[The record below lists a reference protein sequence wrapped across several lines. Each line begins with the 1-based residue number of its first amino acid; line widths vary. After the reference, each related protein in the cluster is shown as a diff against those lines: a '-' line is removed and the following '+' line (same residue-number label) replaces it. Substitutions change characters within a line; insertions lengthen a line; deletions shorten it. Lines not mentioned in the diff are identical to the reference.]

1 MLHAPHSDKELGPNR
16 VFSISSNCFNLLSLG
31 RSQMLLT
38 DGEDLL
44 HSSGLR
50 PCSAFHTETLCCFCH
65 TVSSSHAFF
74 RRRN

>member
-1 MLHAPHSDKELGPNR
+1 MLRAPHSDKELGPNR
-16 VFSISSNCFNLLSLG
+16 VFSISSNWFNPLSLRG
-31 RSQMLLT
+31 SQMLLT

-50 PCSAFHTETLCCFCH
+50 PCSAFLQQLSFASV